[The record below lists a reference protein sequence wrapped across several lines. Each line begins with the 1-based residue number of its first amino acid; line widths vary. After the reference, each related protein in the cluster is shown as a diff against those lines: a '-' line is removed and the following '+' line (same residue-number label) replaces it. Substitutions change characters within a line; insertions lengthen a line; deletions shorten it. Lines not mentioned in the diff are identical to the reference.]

1 MKTGQMKLWNI
12 ERARKENHT
21 MVSGAQKAFPASVR
35 SIRRGDVYY
44 ADFGSVEDAV
54 GHELA
59 KKRPV
64 LIIQNNFGNKKS
76 TTTICLCLTTK
87 CKYGIPY
94 HVHFNDL
101 NIVSRES
108 DICAEQI
115 KTIDQ
120 CRLEQY
126 LGNVGSAV
134 MEQVDKALI
143 ISLGIKHADL
153 SDITTDM
160 QETNVID
167 EPQESITIF
176 QYMGQQLRFWQ
187 DVEMKVSL
195 IKVEIK
201 RLDDEIDSI
210 LNYIEETNYNAAQ
223 GYKVYKVLRDKQ
235 NERKSLVK
243 EVICLESIVEYV
255 DTDKMIQAFQNSMK
269 VADDKIRDANKITF
283 VKELMENAVQ
293 LQE

>member
-1 MKTGQMKLWNI
+1 
-12 ERARKENHT
+12 
-21 MVSGAQKAFPASVR
+21 MVSGVQKAFPACVR

-143 ISLGIKHADL
+143 ISLGIKNVDL
-153 SDITTDM
+153 SEIVSV
-160 QETNVID
+160 QEEKTIE
-167 EPQESITIF
+167 EPQENTSIF
-176 QYMGQQLRFWQ
+176 QYMGEQLRFWQ
-187 DVEMKVSL
+187 DINVKVSL
-195 IKVEIK
+195 IKTEII
-201 RLDDEIDSI
+201 RLDEEINSI
-210 LNYIEETNYNAAQ
+210 MNYIEDTTYNAAQ
-223 GYKVYKVLRDKQ
+223 GYKVYRVLRDKQ
-235 NERKSLVK
+235 TERKMLMK
-243 EVICLESIVEYV
+243 EVICMEEILEHIDTEKMVE
-255 DTDKMIQAFQNSMK
+255 AFQESMK
-269 VADDKIRDANKITF
+269 LSNERIKNANKITF
-283 VKELMENAVQ
+283 VKELMDEAV
-293 LQE
+293 

>member
-1 MKTGQMKLWNI
+1 
-12 ERARKENHT
+12 
-21 MVSGAQKAFPASVR
+21 MVSGVRKAFPSCVKG
-35 SIRRGDVYY
+35 IKRGDVYY

-64 LIIQNNFGNKKS
+64 LIIQNNLGNKKS
-76 TTTICLCLTTK
+76 TTTICLCLSTK
-87 CKYGIPY
+87 CKYGLPY

-126 LGNVGSAV
+126 LGNVGGAV

-143 ISLGIKHADL
+143 VSLGIKGVSL
-153 SDITTDM
+153 SDIVDV
-160 QETNVID
+160 QETEVIK
-167 EPQESITIF
+167 EPQSTISIF
-176 QYMGQQLRFWQ
+176 QYMGEQLRFWQ
-187 DVEMKVSL
+187 DIEVKVFL
-195 IKVEIK
+195 IKEEIA
-201 RLDDEIDSI
+201 RLDEEINSI
-210 LNYIEETNYNAAQ
+210 MNYIEETSFNAAQ

-235 NERKSLVK
+235 VERKSLVK
-243 EVICLESIVEYV
+243 EVICLESIIEQV
-255 DTDKMIQAFQNSMK
+255 DIVKMVQAFQEGI
-269 VADDKIRDANKITF
+269 KISDEKIKNVNKITF
-283 VKELMENAVQ
+283 VKELMDEVV
-293 LQE
+293 

>member
-1 MKTGQMKLWNI
+1 
-12 ERARKENHT
+12 
-21 MVSGAQKAFPASVR
+21 MVSNVQKAFPACVR
-35 SIRRGDVYY
+35 SVKRGDVYY

-64 LIIQNNFGNKKS
+64 LIIQNNLGNKKS
-76 TTTICLCLTTK
+76 TTTICLCLSTK
-87 CKYGIPY
+87 CKYGLPY

-101 NIVSRES
+101 SIVSRES

-134 MEQVDKALI
+134 MEQVDRALLL
-143 ISLGIKHADL
+143 SLGIKNADIDSVVEEENEL
-153 SDITTDM
+153 AQEL
-160 QETNVID
+160 QETLD
-167 EPQESITIF
+167 IF
-176 QYMGQQLRFWQ
+176 QSMGQQLRFWQ
-187 DVEMKVSL
+187 DIEVKVSL
-195 IKVEIK
+195 LKSEIS
-201 RLDDEIDSI
+201 RLDDEINSV

-235 NERKSLVK
+235 VERKALVK
-243 EVICLESIVEYV
+243 EVACLESILTHV
-255 DTDKMIQAFQNSMK
+255 DTEQLVKAFENSIK
-269 VADDKIRDANKITF
+269 LSDEKIREANRITF
-283 VKELMENAVQ
+283 VKELME
-293 LQE
+293 EPM

>member
-12 ERARKENHT
+12 ERARKENRN
-21 MVSGAQKAFPASVR
+21 MVGAAQKAFPACVR
-35 SIRRGDVYY
+35 SVKRGDVYY

-64 LIIQNNFGNKKS
+64 LIIQNNLGNKKS
-76 TTTICLCLTTK
+76 TTTICLCLSTK
-87 CKYGIPY
+87 CKYGLPY
-94 HVHFNDL
+94 HVHFSDL
-101 NIVSRES
+101 NIVNRES

-120 CRLEQY
+120 CRLEQF

-134 MEQVDKALI
+134 MEQVDKALV
-143 ISLGIKHADL
+143 ISLGIKSAEL
-153 SDITTDM
+153 SENVSVEENEVSEKQ
-160 QETNVID
+160 QETI
-167 EPQESITIF
+167 SMF

-187 DVEMKVSL
+187 DIEVKASL
-195 IKVEIK
+195 FKTEIA
-201 RLDDEIDSI
+201 RLDDEINSV

-235 NERKSLVK
+235 NERKILVK
-243 EVICLESIVEYV
+243 EVACLESIIAHI
-255 DTDKMIQAFQNSMK
+255 DTEKLVQAFQDSIK
-269 VADDKIRDANKITF
+269 VVDERIRKANKITF
-283 VKELMENAVQ
+283 VKELMEGV
-293 LQE
+293 

>member
-12 ERARKENHT
+12 ERARKEHRNMIGGT
-21 MVSGAQKAFPASVR
+21 YKAFPACVR
-35 SIRRGDVYY
+35 SVKRGDIYY

-64 LIIQNNFGNKKS
+64 LIIQNNIGNKKS
-76 TTTICLCLTTK
+76 TTTICLCLSTK
-87 CKYGIPY
+87 CKFGLPY
-94 HVHFNDL
+94 HVHFTDL
-101 NIVSRES
+101 NIVNRES

-126 LGNVGSAV
+126 LGNVGGAV
-134 MEQVDKALI
+134 MEQVDKALVL
-143 ISLGIKHADL
+143 SLGIRNIDT
-153 SDITTDM
+153 ICEMVTDKV
-160 QETNVID
+160 ETVE
-167 EPQESITIF
+167 EPQESLSIF

-187 DVEMKVSL
+187 DIGAKVSL
-195 IKVEIK
+195 IKADISRLNEEIN
-201 RLDDEIDSI
+201 SI

-235 NERKSLVK
+235 LERKMLIK
-243 EVICLESIVEYV
+243 EVACLESLLSSV
-255 DTDKMIQAFQNSMK
+255 DTQKLVQGFQESMK
-269 VADDKIRDANKITF
+269 VADEKIKVASRIIF
-283 VKELMENAVQ
+283 VQELMGEAI
-293 LQE
+293 

>member
-12 ERARKENHT
+12 ERARKENRN
-21 MVSGAQKAFPASVR
+21 MVGAAQKAFPACVR
-35 SIRRGDVYY
+35 SVKRGDVYY

-64 LIIQNNFGNKKS
+64 LIIQNNLGNKKS
-76 TTTICLCLTTK
+76 TTTICLCLSTK
-87 CKYGIPY
+87 CKYGLPY
-94 HVHFNDL
+94 HVHFSDL

-134 MEQVDKALI
+134 MEQVDRALV
-143 ISLGIKHADL
+143 ISLGIKAADL
-153 SDITTDM
+153 SNIS
-160 QETNVID
+160 EVVESEVVE
-167 EPQESITIF
+167 EPQETLGIF
-176 QYMGQQLRFWQ
+176 QHMGQQLRFWQ
-187 DVEMKVSL
+187 DIEVKTSL
-195 IKVEIK
+195 IKTEIA
-201 RLDDEIDSI
+201 RLDDEINSI
-210 LNYIEETNYNAAQ
+210 LNYIEDTTYNAAQ

-235 NERKSLVK
+235 IERKALMK
-243 EVICLESIVEYV
+243 EVTCLESMMACV
-255 DTDKMIQAFQNSMK
+255 DTEKLVQAFQDSIKMS
-269 VADDKIRDANKITF
+269 DEKIKEANRITF
-283 VKELMENAVQ
+283 VKELMEEAV
-293 LQE
+293 